1 MGMDK
6 KSIVLFSLLFVLF
19 VLAIGGSYYRFF
31 VSRHYLMQYQVSCV
45 PNAEHCYVTACSES
59 DGADC
64 EPSYYKIMKK
74 YASDLYRECGPD
86 IRDCAAAETCLA
98 TDHSCVIQECDPS
111 KLSED
116 EQCAD
121 ANADK

>member
-1 MGMDK
+1 MER
-6 KSIVLFSLLFVLF
+6 KSALLFVLIF
-19 VLAIGGSYYRFF
+19 VLLALAAGGSYYRFF
-31 VSRHYLMQYQVSCV
+31 VFHHYLVQYQTSCNPDV
-45 PNAEHCYVTACSES
+45 EHCYLTACSES

-64 EPSYYKIMKK
+64 EPSYYKIVKK

-86 IRDCAAAETCLA
+86 IQDCAAAEICLA

-111 KLSED
+111 QLSED

-121 ANADK
+121 VNIAK